1 MITRFEL
8 LLTTR
13 PLLSQILDPTVLVPK
28 DHSVARIDDRYVE
41 SAVVFT
47 LKEKLCLIL
56 GDLAGRRARQ
66 ILSCIGTK
74 WLSNFRRAK

>member
-28 DHSVARIDDRYVE
+28 DHRVTRIDDRYVE
-41 SAVVFT
+41 SGVVFK

-66 ILSCIGTK
+66 ILSRIGTK

>member
-1 MITRFEL
+1 LVREATRS
-8 LLTTR
+8 
-13 PLLSQILDPTVLVPK
+13 LSKILDLIILIPK
-28 DHSVARIDDRYVE
+28 DHRVPRIDDCYVE
-41 SAVVFT
+41 RTLVFT